1 MDCLDSNVYTY
12 VMVACTRCLA
22 VFTTNQSLKRHE
34 ARKNPCKAASSPP
47 IKLHPFT
54 FIDLFSGVGG
64 FHTALTS
71 LGGTC
76 VLACDIDRACR
87 QVYEANYGLRPHDDV
102 TTLKTDDIPDFDVLC
117 AGFPCQAFS
126 HAGRQEGFED
136 IRGTLFMHVVRI
148 LRDKRPK
155 YFLLENV
162 KNLTSHD
169 HGNTWKVIRDHLR
182 AAGYATPDTPL
193 VLSPHQY
200 GIPQHRER
208 VYIMGVRNDLPT
220 VMPFEKPGKHE
231 CSLHSILD
239 PTCTDSTLALSDTD
253 VEMLNAWDEMV
264 GHFKAAAVKL
274 PTFPIW
280 TDVWDSTENLDD
292 LPAWKRKFIEQNQ
305 GFYRTHQTFLG
316 PWLVRARALPGFVG
330 NKRKFEWQAG
340 AFKNDDSVWTM
351 IFVFR
356 PSGVRIKR
364 PTYAPTLVAMA
375 QIPIIGSLRRR
386 MSPREVA
393 RLQSFPDTFQLPDKK
408 SVSYKQFGNSV
419 NVEVVKRVAFHMISG
434 TAAQMCA

>member
-1 MDCLDSNVYTY
+1 
-12 VMVACTRCLA
+12 MVTCTRCQTDFA
-22 VFTTNQSLKRHE
+22 TNQSLRRHE
-34 ARKNPCKAASSPP
+34 ARKNPCKAVETQPVTLPS
-47 IKLHPFT
+47 FN

-64 FHTALTS
+64 FHAALTS

-76 VLACDIDRACR
+76 VLACDIDKACR
-87 QVYEANYGLRPHDDV
+87 QVYETNYGLRPHDDV
-102 TTLKTDDIPDFDVLC
+102 TTLKTEEIPDFDVLC

-148 LRDKRPK
+148 LRDKRPR

-169 HGNTWKVIRDHLR
+169 HGNTWRVIRDHLR
-182 AAGYATPDTPL
+182 AVGYSTPDTPL

-208 VYIMGVRNDLPT
+208 VYIIGVRNDLPA
-220 VMPFEKPGKHE
+220 VAPFEKPGKHE
-231 CSLHSILD
+231 CSLHSVLD
-239 PTCTDSTLALSDTD
+239 PTCADTTLALANVD
-253 VEMLNAWDEMV
+253 VDMLNAWDEMV
-264 GHFKAAAVKL
+264 QHFKTANVKL

-280 TDVWDSTENLDD
+280 TDVWDSTESLDD

-305 GFYRTHQTFLG
+305 GFYHEHQTFLE
-316 PWLVRARALPGFVG
+316 PWLARARALPGFVG

-340 AFKNDDSVWTM
+340 AFKPDDSVWTM

-356 PSGVRIKR
+356 PSGVRTKR

-419 NVEVVKRVAFHMISG
+419 NVEVVKRVAFHVISG
-434 TAAQMCA
+434 LRSDFNLGQA

>member
-1 MDCLDSNVYTY
+1 
-12 VMVACTRCLA
+12 MVRVTCSRCQTEFA
-22 VFTTNQSLKRHE
+22 TNQSLTRHQ
-34 ARKNPCKAASSPP
+34 ARKTPCKAVAQEPTH
-47 IKLHPFT
+47 LAPFT

-76 VLACDIDRACR
+76 VLACDIDKACR
-87 QVYEANYGLRPHDDV
+87 EVYELNYSLRPHDDI
-102 TTLKTDDIPDFDVLC
+102 TTLKTSDIPDFDVLC

-136 IRGTLFMHVVRI
+136 IRGTLFMDIVRI
-148 LRDKRPK
+148 LRDKMPK

-169 HGNTWKVIRDHLR
+169 QGTTWRVIRQHLR
-182 AAGYATPDTPL
+182 DAGYTTPDTPM

-208 VYIMGVRNDLPT
+208 VYIMGVRNDLPP
-220 VMPFEKPGKHE
+220 VSPFEKPDKTE
-231 CSLHSILD
+231 CSLHSILE
-239 PTCTDSTLALSDTD
+239 TACTDTTLGLSDAD

-264 GHFKAAAVKL
+264 QHFKTANVKL

-280 TDVWDSTENLDD
+280 SDVWDSTDSLDG
-292 LPAWKRKFIEQNQ
+292 LPGWKRKFIEQNQ
-305 GFYRTHQTFLG
+305 AFYHAHQTFLE
-316 PWLVRARALPGFVG
+316 PWLARARARPGFVG

-340 AFKNDDSVWTM
+340 AFKPEDSVWTM

-356 PSGVRIKR
+356 PSGVRTKR

-408 SVSYKQFGNSV
+408 SISYKQFGNSV
-419 NVEVVKRVAFHMISG
+419 NVEIVKRVAAHVLSG
-434 TAAQMCA
+434 LRSDSSRGQA